1 MLTMYVQAALNCL
14 DAVMNFGDAGR
25 GAFMEM

>member
-1 MLTMYVQAALNCL
+1 MYVEAALNFL